1 MQQFLVS
8 IIIVVLTVGIYLLM
22 NRLYMKYS
30 YSFLLPLLTTTI
42 VIIMVLSV
50 FQLPYE
56 TYMIGGEW
64 INQLLGPAVVALAV
78 PLYNQ
83 RKTLL
88 QKLVPIVVGVIMGSI
103 VGMGSGV
110 LLAKSL
116 GVSNH
121 LILSIIPKSITTPVA
136 IQVSTAFG
144 GIPSMT
150 IVFVLLAGLTGAVL
164 GPLVFKWFRITSP
177 LGRGMA
183 FGSASHAIG
192 TSKAKEFDELT
203 VSISSVSMTLSAI
216 LGSSFG
222 TVVAWVFHL

>member
-8 IIIVVLTVGIYLLM
+8 IIIVVLTVGMYLVM
-22 NRLYMKYS
+22 NRLYLKYS
-30 YSFLLPLLTTTI
+30 FAFLLPLLTTTI
-42 VIIMVLSV
+42 AIIVLLSV
-50 FQLPYE
+50 FQLSYE

-64 INQLLGPAVVALAV
+64 INQLLGPAVVALAL
-78 PLYNQ
+78 PLYKQ
-83 RKTLL
+83 RKTLIGQL
-88 QKLVPIVVGVIMGSI
+88 FPIVGGVLMGLV
-103 VGMGSGV
+103 VGMISGV
-110 LLAKSL
+110 LLAEIL
-116 GVSNH
+116 GVSH
-121 LILSIIPKSITTPVA
+121 DLILSIIPKSITTPVA
-136 IQVSTAFG
+136 IQVASAIG

-164 GPLVFKWFRITSP
+164 GPTIFKWFRITSP

-222 TVVAWVFHL
+222 TMVVWLFYM

>member
-1 MQQFLVS
+1 VQQFLVS

-22 NRLYMKYS
+22 NRLYLKYCFA
-30 YSFLLPLLTTTI
+30 FLLPLLTTTI
-42 VIIMVLSV
+42 VIIFLLSV
-50 FQLPYE
+50 AQLSYE

-78 PLYNQ
+78 PLYKQ
-83 RKTLL
+83 RKTLMK
-88 QKLVPIVVGVIMGSI
+88 QLVPIVGGVIIGSL
-103 VGMGSGV
+103 VGMISGV
-110 LLAKSL
+110 LLADIL
-116 GVSNH
+116 GVSND

-136 IQVSTAFG
+136 IQVSTAIG

-177 LGRGMA
+177 LGIGMA

-192 TSKAKEFDELT
+192 ISKAKEFDELT

-222 TVVAWVFHL
+222 SVVAWLFQL

>member
-8 IIIVVLTVGIYLLM
+8 IIIVVVTVSMYLLM
-22 NRLYMKYS
+22 NRLYLKYS
-30 YSFLLPLLTTTI
+30 FAFLLPLLTTTI
-42 VIIMVLSV
+42 AIIVILSV
-50 FQLPYE
+50 LQLSYE

-64 INQLLGPAVVALAV
+64 INHLLGPAVVALAI
-78 PLYNQ
+78 PLYKQ
-83 RKTLL
+83 RKTLMG
-88 QKLVPIVVGVIMGSI
+88 QLVPIVGGVVMGLA
-103 VGMGSGV
+103 VGMVSGV
-110 LLAKSL
+110 LLAEVL
-116 GVSNH
+116 GVSQN

-136 IQVSTAFG
+136 IQVTTAIG

-164 GPLVFKWFRITSP
+164 GPTVFKWFRVTSQ

-203 VSISSVSMTLSAI
+203 VSISSVAMTLSAI
-216 LGSSFG
+216 LGSSFA
-222 TVVAWVFHL
+222 TLVVWLFNM